1 MSYFNSNITG
11 SSGGG
16 SSAGGLV
23 TKFEKTVTISSA
35 ELAEVTIDISA
46 DVLNYKDITND
57 RIIIELNDASAIAAG
72 DAKLNHTYNA
82 ETGVIT
88 ITSTNSSIPFAS
100 NSAVELSVN
109 IYVAGAVQMPPAPVL
124 PTIDGYEIAEG
135 YATISGKQIMDMIT
149 GETISANIGT
159 KTLLGTSDDII
170 ICTYSQRSNAGTDL
184 GEPYASINNAKGMIT
199 GGVENKEYV
208 PIKGGGPNSEQ
219 GGYSSIAIL
228 RSADGKNPFSV
239 SAKRAGA
246 SFDSASICKLSPKK

>member
-23 TKFEKTVTISSA
+23 TKFEKTVTISSS
-35 ELAEVTIDISA
+35 ELAEITINISE

-57 RIIIELNDASAIAAG
+57 RIIVELNNANAIAAG
-72 DAKLNHTYNA
+72 DAELSHTYNA
-82 ETGVIT
+82 ETGVVT

-100 NSAVELSVN
+100 NSTVELSVN

-135 YATISGKQIMDMIT
+135 YATTSKSSMIDMLT
-149 GETISANIGT
+149 GESISANINT
-159 KTLLGTSDDII
+159 KTLLGTADDII
-170 ICTYSQRSNAGTDL
+170 ICTYATRSTAGSDV
-184 GEPYASINNAKGMIT
+184 GAPYASINNAKGMVT
-199 GGVENKEYV
+199 AGVENKEYV
-208 PIKGGGPNSEQ
+208 PLKGGGLNSEL

-228 RSADGKNPFSV
+228 RSADRINPFSV
-239 SAKRAGA
+239 SAINAGGTWN
-246 SFDSASICKLSPKK
+246 SACICKLSPKR